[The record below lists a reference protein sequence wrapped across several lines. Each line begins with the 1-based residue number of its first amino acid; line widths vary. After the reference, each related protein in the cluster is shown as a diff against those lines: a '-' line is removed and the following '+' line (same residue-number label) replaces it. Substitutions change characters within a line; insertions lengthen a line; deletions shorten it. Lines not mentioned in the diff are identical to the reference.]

1 MRIHLIAVGQRMPGW
16 VNTAYQD
23 FARRLPGEYRLNL
36 VELAAGKRGKNAD
49 IARAIADEGKRM
61 LEALPKDCLVIA
73 LDEHGREWST
83 KDLTTQLADWSQG
96 GRDVALLIGGADGL
110 AAGVRQRADITWS
123 LSKLTLPHALVRV
136 VLAEQLYRAWSLL
149 TNHPYHR
156 A

>member
-1 MRIHLIAVGQRMPGW
+1 MQIHLIAVGQRMPDW
-16 VNTAYQD
+16 VSTAYQD
-23 FARRLPGEYRLNL
+23 FAKRLPKEYSLKL

-61 LEALPKDCLVIA
+61 LDALPKGCLVIA
-73 LDEHGREWST
+73 LDEHGRAWST
-83 KDLTTQLADWSQG
+83 KELAAQLSDWSLG

-110 AAGVRQRADITWS
+110 AAEVKQRADMNWS
-123 LSKLTLPHALVRV
+123 LSNLTLPHALVRV

>member
-123 LSKLTLPHALVRV
+123 LSNLTLPHALVRV
-136 VLAEQLYRAWSLL
+136 VLAEQLYRAWSLM

>member
-16 VNTAYQD
+16 VTTAYQD
-23 FARRLPGEYRLNL
+23 FAKRLPSEYRLNL

-49 IARAIADEGKRM
+49 ITRAIADEGKRM
-61 LEALPKDCLVIA
+61 LDALPRDCRVIA
-73 LDEHGREWST
+73 LDEQGHAWGT
-83 KDLTTQLADWSQG
+83 QDLAAQLSDWSQG

-110 AAGVRQRADITWS
+110 APEVKQRADMSWS
-123 LSKLTLPHALVRV
+123 LSNLTLPHALVRV

-149 TNHPYHR
+149 NNHPYHR

>member
-1 MRIHLIAVGQRMPGW
+1 MRIHLIAVGQRMPDW

-61 LEALPKDCLVIA
+61 LDALPKDCLVIT
-73 LDEHGREWST
+73 LDEHGRAWST
-83 KDLTTQLADWSQG
+83 MEVAGQLADWSRG

-110 AAGVRQRADITWS
+110 AAEVRQRADMSWS
-123 LSKLTLPHALVRV
+123 LSNLTLPHALVRV

>member
-1 MRIHLIAVGQRMPGW
+1 MRIHLIAVGQRMPDW
-16 VNTAYQD
+16 VTMAYQD
-23 FARRLPGEYRLNL
+23 FAKRLPNEYRINL

-61 LEALPKDCLVIA
+61 LDALPRDCLVIA
-73 LDEHGREWST
+73 LDEHGHNWST
-83 KDLTTQLADWSQG
+83 KDLAAQLSDWSQG

-110 AAGVRQRADITWS
+110 AADVKQRADITWS

-136 VLAEQLYRAWSLL
+136 VLAEQVYRAWSLMN
-149 TNHPYHR
+149 NHPYHR